1 VNCYT
6 TYFFLRRPQLVSQ
19 RRRDS
24 RAMNPTRSFAT
35 HEHLE
40 RRALA
45 IAEDEYCP
53 DEQIFLECFPA
64 QTGQVI
70 NASA

>member
-1 VNCYT
+1 
-6 TYFFLRRPQLVSQ
+6 
-19 RRRDS
+19 
-24 RAMNPTRSFAT
+24 MNPTRSFAT